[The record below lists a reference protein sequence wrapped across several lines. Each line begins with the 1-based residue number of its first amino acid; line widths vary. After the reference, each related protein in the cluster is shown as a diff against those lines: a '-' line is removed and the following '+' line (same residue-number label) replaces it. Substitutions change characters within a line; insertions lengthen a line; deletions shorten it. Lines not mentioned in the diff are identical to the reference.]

1 MSRFVPETPLS
12 PARLGTTETEITSS
26 FADFLD
32 SLPEVFGDCSQLPVA
47 DLRCFDQS
55 RAVADSHHHGR
66 DSWSLVAPSVSA
78 QTDSPAY
85 KAGGTGHQSNE
96 HCRAMAQKESNR
108 RYQRKFQRKRR
119 VSPAFCTVV
128 AAYQILQQQ
137 CTHPAGHHILQ
148 EDYKQLQAEVTKLR
162 KALNSQE
169 QQGKSGSSQS
179 GQMASSR
186 VSWQASLKTSSMMS
200 ICGVITCVAQE
211 RGVDPAGTCRSDSS
225 VQPPFLISVRGSQH
239 LPCLLPFAR

>member
-1 MSRFVPETPLS
+1 MSRFVPETTLS
-12 PARLGTTETEITSS
+12 PARLGTTEAEITSS
-26 FADFLD
+26 FANFLD
-32 SLPEVFGDCSQLPVA
+32 SLPEVFGDCSHLRET
-47 DLRCFDQS
+47 DLGPFDQS
-55 RAVADSHHHGR
+55 RAGADSHQQHDGR

-85 KAGGTGHQSNE
+85 KAGGTGHQNNG

-128 AAYQILQQQ
+128 AICQMLQQQ
-137 CTHPAGHHILQ
+137 CTHPAGHHVLQ
-148 EDYKQLQAEVTKLR
+148 EEYKQLQAEVTELR

-179 GQMASSR
+179 GQMAISR
-186 VSWQASLKTSSMMS
+186 VSWQASVKTCSTTS
-200 ICGVITCVAQE
+200 IL
-211 RGVDPAGTCRSDSS
+211 RSLPA
-225 VQPPFLISVRGSQH
+225 
-239 LPCLLPFAR
+239 